1 LAKVLLY
8 RLEPESWL
16 APKGAA
22 DGIVASLRGMLA
34 AAGTSAGIQ
43 ERDASTPVPIGLD
56 RQELGR
62 EFEVQRRKG
71 GKGAAAAGSPR
82 GQSGGDV
89 ATVELLGW
97 DMTGALFPSQHGFH
111 GCVLGPGD
119 LRSRW

>member
-8 RLEPESWL
+8 RLEPESWP

-22 DGIVASLRGMLA
+22 DGVASLRGMLA
-34 AAGTSAGIQ
+34 AAGTSVRIQ
-43 ERDASTPVPIGLD
+43 ERDATAAVRIGRD

-62 EFEVQRRKG
+62 AFEVQRWKG
-71 GKGAAAAGSPR
+71 GQGAAAAGSPR

-97 DMTGALFPSQHGFH
+97 DMTGALFSGQHGFH
-111 GCVLGPGD
+111 GCVLGPAD
-119 LRSRW
+119 LRSGW